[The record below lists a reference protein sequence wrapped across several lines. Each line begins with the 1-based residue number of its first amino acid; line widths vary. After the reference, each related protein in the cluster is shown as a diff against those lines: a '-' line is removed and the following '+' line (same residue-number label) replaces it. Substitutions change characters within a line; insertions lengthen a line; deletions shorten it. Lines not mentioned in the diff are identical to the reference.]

1 MNHLAVRKCTKDNNT
16 LKDIIIEVGKMSEN
30 KEARTMQLDRDT
42 QIEILRQVDLLG
54 EKYAEADLNA
64 MKSYALRTGRK
75 EGRKEGE
82 DILADTVVRLRNGES
97 SEQIVASGISQ
108 HTVDLAMT
116 IQ

>member
-1 MNHLAVRKCTKDNNT
+1 
-16 LKDIIIEVGKMSEN
+16 MSEN

-75 EGRKEGE
+75 EGE

-97 SEQIVASGISQ
+97 PEQIVASGIPQ

-116 IQ
+116 IR

>member
-1 MNHLAVRKCTKDNNT
+1 
-16 LKDIIIEVGKMSEN
+16 MSEN
-30 KEARTMQLDRDT
+30 KEVQAM
-42 QIEILRQVDLLG
+42 LLA

-97 SEQIVASGISQ
+97 SEQIVASGIPQ

>member
-1 MNHLAVRKCTKDNNT
+1 
-16 LKDIIIEVGKMSEN
+16 
-30 KEARTMQLDRDT
+30 MQLDRDT

-75 EGRKEGE
+75 EGRKEGRE
-82 DILADTVVRLRNGES
+82 EGREEGEKILADTVVRLRNGES
-97 SEQIVASGISQ
+97 AEQIVASGIPQ

>member
-1 MNHLAVRKCTKDNNT
+1 
-16 LKDIIIEVGKMSEN
+16 MSEN

-75 EGRKEGE
+75 EGRKE
-82 DILADTVVRLRNGES
+82 AN
-97 SEQIVASGISQ
+97 
-108 HTVDLAMT
+108 
-116 IQ
+116 

>member
-1 MNHLAVRKCTKDNNT
+1 
-16 LKDIIIEVGKMSEN
+16 MSEN

-54 EKYAEADLNA
+54 KKYAEADLNA

-97 SEQIVASGISQ
+97 SEQIVASGIPQ
-108 HTVDLAMT
+108 HTVDLAIT

>member
-1 MNHLAVRKCTKDNNT
+1 
-16 LKDIIIEVGKMSEN
+16 MSED
-30 KEARTMQLDRDT
+30 KEVQAM
-42 QIEILRQVDLLG
+42 LLA

-97 SEQIVASGISQ
+97 PEQIVASGIPQ